1 MCELF
6 VICKKK
12 KKKKKATLKH
22 TIKKNLKF
30 GAILPLVLLSAG
42 KRKSTSAK
50 NCQLHFKNNR
60 NLFSFAISVKYWCV
74 VWHSW
79 SLSYDFCLYDVP
91 IFYNQFNNNNT
102 SIGHILFFLF
112 LSRRYWRDT
121 QAAGIVTFSV
131 EWSNSNEPTVPNS
144 IGRGSW

>member
-1 MCELF
+1 MNCLWY
-6 VICKKK
+6 VKKK
-12 KKKKKATLKH
+12 KKKGHAQAHNK
-22 TIKKNLKF
+22 IKFKVRGHSTVGF
-30 GAILPLVLLSAG
+30 AICR

-91 IFYNQFNNNNT
+91 ISYNQFNNNNT

-121 QAAGIVTFSV
+121 QAAGIVTFSI